1 MDGFKKSLNNS
12 IQLKLSFTLSVS
24 ILLVA
29 LVAGV
34 CSFVFAF
41 DEAHELQDDILRQ
54 VVQLIDQ
61 KQLSSSLA
69 PITHLKGS
77 DAEAQVIIQHFK
89 ANQTNLNKDTG
100 TILPISPT
108 LSDGLHTQDVGD
120 KTFRI
125 LVKTLV
131 NGDRI
136 LVAQPSSLR
145 NEIAYDSA
153 FRTVMPFLI
162 FIPVLLFLVS
172 HLVRS
177 MFRPIATLSNEIDQR
192 AEQDLRPIESTH
204 LPTEIRPFVV
214 AINSLFLRV
223 ERSMET
229 QRRFVA
235 DSAHELRSPLT
246 ALSLQA
252 ERLAGADMS
261 DTARERLNVLQQGI
275 KRGRS
280 LLEQLLTLAKVQTN
294 VESPKAWVSVQG
306 IYRRVLEDLMPLAE
320 EKQIDIGIEGVLDA
334 QVWVNELEL
343 MTVVK
348 NLVDNAIRYTPSA
361 GRIDLSIHQ
370 ENRQVILQI
379 QDNGPG
385 IPTSERERVL
395 DPFYRILGGE
405 QVGSGLGLSIVNTL
419 ATRWGAKINF
429 SFTDKETQSGLQVK
443 IYIPVQISTCS

>member
-1 MDGFKKSLNNS
+1 MDGIKKSLNNS

-24 ILLVA
+24 ILVVA
-29 LVAGV
+29 LVAGI
-34 CSFVFAF
+34 CSFLFAF

-54 VVQLIDQ
+54 VAQLIDQ
-61 KQLSSSLA
+61 QQLSSNLA
-69 PITHLKGS
+69 PITYLKGS
-77 DAEAQVIIQHFK
+77 DEEAQVIIQHLK
-89 ANQTNLNKDTG
+89 AKQATVDTSG
-100 TILPISPT
+100 ILPTSPT

-120 KTFRI
+120 KTFRV
-125 LVKTLV
+125 LVKTLTS
-131 NGDRI
+131 GDRI
-136 LVAQPSSLR
+136 VVAQPSSLR

-192 AEQDLRPIESTH
+192 AEQDLRPIESSH
-204 LPTEIRPFVV
+204 LPTELRPFVV

-252 ERLAGADMS
+252 ERLADADMS
-261 DTARERLNVLQQGI
+261 HVARERLNVLQQGI

-294 VESPKAWVSVQG
+294 AESPKAWVSVQG

-320 EKQIDIGIEGVLDA
+320 EKQIDIGIEGVMDA
-334 QVWVNELEL
+334 QVWVNELEF

-361 GRIDLSIHQ
+361 GRIDLSVQ
-370 ENRQVILQI
+370 PENRQVILQI

-385 IPTSERERVL
+385 IPISERERVL

-419 ATRWGAKINF
+419 VTRWGAKIDF
-429 SFTDKETQSGLQVK
+429 SFTDKETQTGLQVK
-443 IYIPVQISTCS
+443 IYIPVQIITCS

>member
-1 MDGFKKSLNNS
+1 MDGIKKSLNNS
-12 IQLKLSFTLSVS
+12 IQLKLSFTLFVS

-29 LVAGV
+29 LVAGI

-54 VVQLIDQ
+54 VAQLIDQ
-61 KQLSSSLA
+61 KQLSSSLT

-77 DAEAQVIIQHFK
+77 DAEAQVIIQHLK
-89 ANQTNLNKDTG
+89 ANQSSVDKDASG
-100 TILPISPT
+100 ILPISPT
-108 LSDGLHTQDVGD
+108 LPNGLHTLEAGD
-120 KTFRI
+120 KTLRV
-125 LVKTLV
+125 LVKTLI

-136 LVAQPSSLR
+136 VVAQPSSLR

-162 FIPVLLFLVS
+162 FIPVLLFIVS

-177 MFRPIATLSNEIDQR
+177 MFRPITTLSNEIDQR
-192 AEQDLRPIESTH
+192 AEQDLSPIESTH
-204 LPTEIRPFVV
+204 LPTEIRPFIV
-214 AINSLFLRV
+214 AINSLFTRV
-223 ERSMET
+223 EQSMET

-252 ERLAGADMS
+252 ERLADADMS
-261 DTARERLNVLQQGI
+261 TVARERLNVLQKGI

-294 VESPKAWVSVQG
+294 IESPKAWVSVQG
-306 IYRRVLEDLMPLAE
+306 VYRRILEDLMPLAE
-320 EKQIDIGIEGVLDA
+320 EKQIDIGIEGMLDV

-343 MTVVK
+343 ITVIK
-348 NLVDNAIRYTPSA
+348 NLVDNAIRYTPPA
-361 GRIDLSIHQ
+361 GRIDLSVQQ
-370 ENRQVILQI
+370 ENRQVILQV
-379 QDNGPG
+379 QDTGPG
-385 IPTSERERVL
+385 IPNGERERVL

-405 QVGSGLGLSIVNTL
+405 QVGSGLGLSIVNAL
-419 ATRWGAKINF
+419 ATRWGTKIDF
-429 SFTDKETQSGLQVK
+429 SFTDNETQSGLRVK
-443 IYIPVQISTCS
+443 IYIPV

>member
-1 MDGFKKSLNNS
+1 MDGVKKSLNNS

-29 LVAGV
+29 LVAGI

-54 VVQLIDQ
+54 VAQLIDQ

-77 DAEAQVIIQHFK
+77 DAEAQVIVQHLK
-89 ANQTNLNKDTG
+89 ANQTTVDTNG
-100 TILPISPT
+100 ILPISPM
-108 LSDGLHTQDVGD
+108 LPDGLHTQDVGD
-120 KTFRI
+120 KTFRV

-131 NGDRI
+131 SGDRI
-136 LVAQPSSLR
+136 VVAQPSSLR

-204 LPTEIRPFVV
+204 LPTEVRPFVV

-252 ERLAGADMS
+252 ERLADADMS
-261 DTARERLNVLQQGI
+261 DTARERLNVLQKGI

-361 GRIDLSIHQ
+361 GRIDLSVHQ
-370 ENRQVILQI
+370 ENRQVILQV

-385 IPTSERERVL
+385 IPMSERERVL

-419 ATRWGAKINF
+419 AARWGAKIDF
-429 SFTDKETQSGLQVK
+429 SFTDKETQTGLQVK